1 MDSGLRRLL
10 QQLKARRAYKEET
23 ITLNMCS
30 VFLIDIA
37 LIFIGVAGLFMDR
50 KKVNLLGRGK
60 EEIELAQLPNDS
72 ADVSRQEVTKL
83 EQSSEAG
90 TQRTFDPAEALP
102 TKQITFMQV
111 LKRYNRVV
119 TLFYGEA
126 LPRPLKALRLDMEIF
141 LLFAFAA
148 ISIVAQIHFS
158 LTVSVVS
165 TFLFMRCLGLM
176 PLLLHPRTGGCCDK
190 VKNVVAFILYLA
202 VAVIAHMLMFGF
214 VLRSSQ
220 KQFREWAEIVAV
232 AILCEFVLWDLVL
245 KPLGIFLMARKSLRL
260 QTLLMG

>member
-126 LPRPLKALRLDMEIF
+126 LPRPLRLC
-141 LLFAFAA
+141 A
-148 ISIVAQIHFS
+148 
-158 LTVSVVS
+158 S
-165 TFLFMRCLGLM
+165 TWRYSSCL
-176 PLLLHPRTGGCCDK
+176 PLLLSLSSPKSTFRLLFLSFRLSCSC
-190 VKNVVAFILYLA
+190 VAW
-202 VAVIAHMLMFGF
+202 V
-214 VLRSSQ
+214 
-220 KQFREWAEIVAV
+220 
-232 AILCEFVLWDLVL
+232 
-245 KPLGIFLMARKSLRL
+245 
-260 QTLLMG
+260 